1 MANIIMAKKVQG
13 LVHKNNSYYFRLR
26 VPVNL
31 IAAIGKKE
39 ITEPLGR
46 LSHPQAAIKA
56 RELSA
61 HYSAL
66 FLTLLNDLGIEPT
79 APAAPALPRRSPT
92 MAEAEHIASAGAR
105 ELLLRDELVRSAG
118 ADTAAGES
126 WSGAMHDID
135 EEVTSALSG
144 GKQGQLYRR
153 FKADLAA
160 HGLIAPTDKD
170 ELRLMVYRW
179 AAVYGKAVQQVKQ
192 RVKGEP
198 VDTPEKKEL
207 LPSLLEAKGKTV
219 TDPSKKTADNLKLT
233 DVYQLWRDHE
243 PDRNKKTAGAAAL
256 AVQRFEALMNNPSL
270 GKLTRA
276 KGAEYRKLLLASD
289 LTLNVASVNM
299 VWINIL
305 LNFEVDNYQRIIV
318 NPWAGL
324 GITANA
330 ATIREEWTDTQAVK
344 LFSDP
349 IFQSYRLPKS
359 KNAGMDAAYWVP
371 VIGAYTGAR
380 VSELAQL
387 LVDDLQVI
395 DGIQCFR
402 IAVTDST
409 TQSLKNEPSKRNIPI
424 HPELIRLGLLEYRDA
439 MAALGSHRL
448 FPALTVSED
457 NGAGG
462 AVSKWF
468 SILKISHG
476 FGAANTFHGFRNTIE
491 SKLQRVREGQLYIDR
506 YLGHKPEG
514 MGAGTYARVKPAD
527 LVGTA
532 ASISYDGLSLPRV
545 YTAPVWTP

>member
-1 MANIIMAKKVQG
+1 MVTIMAKRVPG
-13 LVHKNNSYYFRLR
+13 LVQKNNSYYFRLR

-39 ITEPLGR
+39 VTEPLGR
-46 LSHPQAAIKA
+46 LSQPQASIKA
-56 RELSA
+56 REWSA

-66 FLTLLNDLGIEPT
+66 FLTLLNELGIEPT

-105 ELLLRDELVRSAG
+105 KLLLKDELIRSSG
-118 ADTAAGES
+118 NNDADDL
-126 WSGAMHDID
+126 WSGVLRDID
-135 EEVTSALSG
+135 DDVAAALAG
-144 GKQGQLYRR
+144 GSQGSLYPR

-160 HGLIAPTDKD
+160 HGLVAPTDRD

-179 AAVYGKAVQQVKQ
+179 AAVYGKTVQQVKQ

-207 LPSLLEAKGKTV
+207 LPSLKDNTASRV
-219 TDPSKKTADNLKLT
+219 TDPTKMTVEQLKMGDIFKLWKDHDPNRNNKTVAT
-233 DVYQLWRDHE
+233 
-243 PDRNKKTAGAAAL
+243 AAL
-256 AVQRFEALMNNPSL
+256 AVQRFESMMDNPSISE
-270 GKLTRA
+270 LTRA
-276 KGAEYRKLLLASD
+276 RGADFRKVLLASE
-289 LTLNVASVNM
+289 LSAGTASSTL

-318 NPWAGL
+318 NPWKKL

-330 ATIREEWTDTQAVK
+330 PTIRDEWTDSQAVK

-349 IFQSYRLPKS
+349 IFQNYQLPKS
-359 KNAGMDAAYWVP
+359 KNAGVDAGYWIP
-371 VIGAYTGAR
+371 VIAAYTGAR
-380 VSELAQL
+380 ASEIAQL
-387 LVDDLQVI
+387 LVDDLIVI

-402 IAVTDST
+402 IAVTNSA

-424 HPELIRLGLLEYRDA
+424 HPELVRLGLLDYR
-439 MAALGSHRL
+439 AAIGGLGAVRL
-448 FPALTVSED
+448 FPALGVSQV

-462 AVSKWF
+462 GLSTWF
-468 SILKISHG
+468 SKFKSAHG
-476 FGAANTFHGFRNTIE
+476 FGPENTFHGWRNTVE

-532 ASISYDGLSLPRV
+532 ASIAYDGLSLPRV
-545 YTAPVWTP
+545 YTVPEWKP